1 MTSPLEEFFADL
13 FGKDTKVVLGDTGM
27 EVTFDQFLELATG
40 GAFDDEPP
48 APRRDSQEYRETIT
62 YVAEMD
68 HLDGVISALK
78 GLLEDYGWRGPVDV
92 MAEWI
97 AQIERSPLT
106 RDSRFRDMTG
116 VVDLATII
124 VMDADEEQRLRIAA
138 DKKEKYTAEEGL
150 PPHVAFQKALADTE
164 SGIELTRRWQPYFR
178 AALSAAHT
186 ARDRR
191 AVVAELFRSP
201 GRKDPQELVR
211 GAMVLGTAAYGV
223 RHHDEMA
230 AQMDAVAPR
239 REASHDPSVA
249 PGWNN
254 GGGYMRRTALRRR
267 G

>member
-1 MTSPLEEFFADL
+1 MSSLEEFFADL
-13 FGKDTKVVLGDTGM
+13 FGENTKVVLGDTGI
-27 EVTFDQFLELATG
+27 EVGFNEFLDMATG
-40 GAFDDEPP
+40 GAFDDGPP

-62 YVAEMD
+62 YVAG
-68 HLDGVISALK
+68 LDRLEVVISSLK

-97 AQIERSPLT
+97 AQIERSPMT
-106 RDSRFRDMTG
+106 RDGRFRDMTG

-124 VMDADEEQRLRIAA
+124 VMDADDEQRLRIAA
-138 DKKEKYTAEEGL
+138 DKREKYTAEEGL
-150 PPHVAFQKALADTE
+150 PPHLAFQKALADTDN
-164 SGIELTRRWQPYFR
+164 GIDLTRRWQPYLR
-178 AALSAAHT
+178 AALSAART
-186 ARDRR
+186 TGDRR
-191 AVVAELFRSP
+191 AVVGELFRAP
-201 GRKDPQELVR
+201 GRKDPQELIQ

-223 RHHDEMA
+223 RNHDAMV
-230 AQMDAVAPR
+230 AQMDAVAPG